1 MGARI
6 WTDNPAG
13 LSTDLPVLRKGLSI
27 GSASVPVGTIYA
39 DNVVTSGG
47 ETIVD
52 LSVTNDLTVGNDAAV
67 TGSVTAGSVL
77 LTDGSDKNYSLTVYA
92 AGTAYSLTAVSA
104 ALNFGTTDPVITLDK
119 AGTYALFANVTLN
132 YVGATFA
139 AVEAVTLKL
148 RRTNNTA
155 ADVTN
160 SSLVLAT
167 DIITTLT
174 YTLGAVA
181 LPTVLYTTANTDD
194 AITIFGDVVDA
205 PSAGSVDAVAA
216 SIVAVRLY

>member
-1 MGARI
+1 MGAKI
-6 WTDNPAG
+6 WTDDPAG
-13 LSTDLPVLRKGLSI
+13 LSTDVPVLRKGLSI

-39 DNVVTSGG
+39 DNVITSGG

-52 LSVTNDLTVGNDAAV
+52 LAVTNDLTVGNDAAV

-104 ALNFGTTDPVITLDK
+104 ALNFGTTDPVLTINK
-119 AGTYALFANVTLN
+119 AGTYALFANVTVN

-155 ADVTN
+155 ADIAN
-160 SSLVLAT
+160 SSLVLST

-181 LPTVLYTTANTDD
+181 LPTVLYTTANTND